1 MVEWAQDINPKSLP
15 GAGGAN
21 KVKEMHLQTI
31 ATLFTVLGVSIVAF
45 CLVQA
50 EVSYRRVQWY
60 LEGKRSADRE
70 DSERDGG
77 A

>member
-1 MVEWAQDINPKSLP
+1 
-15 GAGGAN
+15 
-21 KVKEMHLQTI
+21 MHLQTI
-31 ATLFTVLGVSIVAF
+31 ATLFTVLGVSIVTF

-60 LEGKRSADRE
+60 LESKRSADRE